1 MKKRLGIVIVFLAGV
16 VLGILG
22 SYLWQQRQEE
32 KEKAYDEFKYGVVS
46 STLQGTDIR
55 WAEYPQFRTVEFCLH
70 GELVI
75 ELPEGAE
82 LVPEGLVDSA
92 TFGEVSRET
101 KQVADG
107 GNVLTYD
114 KVTYLFENAQI
125 KANLPNVYGEL
136 KDATYGYELSYVTEN
151 ENMVMGYIVPMC
163 NEFHVCS
170 KEQTANWEY
179 PQNLE
184 FGLLKLSRTYLDKDV
199 TRTAEE
205 ASGIVAERIED
216 TYDIILRNNGDTQ
229 WGYSTMV
236 ASLEVWN
243 QGIWM
248 ELETIF
254 GDPAMGTYLQSGES
268 KEYLWTESMRES
280 LPYQA
285 PGIYRIVVH
294 GAFDDM
300 GTFAVTESFV
310 VE

>member
-16 VLGILG
+16 ALGILG
-22 SYLWQQRQEE
+22 SCLWQQRQEE
-32 KEKAYDEFKYGVVS
+32 KERAYDEFKYGVVS

-55 WAEYPQFRTVEFCLH
+55 WAEYPQFRTVEFTLH
-70 GELVI
+70 GELVA
-75 ELPEGAE
+75 ELPEGAK

-107 GNVLTYD
+107 ANVLTYD

-163 NEFHVCS
+163 NEYHVCS

-184 FGLLKLSRTYLDKDV
+184 FGLLKLSRTYIDKDV

-205 ASGIVAERIED
+205 ASGIVVERIEN
-216 TYDIILRNNGDTQ
+216 TCDIILRNNGDAQ

-254 GDPAMGTYLQSGES
+254 GDPAMGTYLQPGES

-280 LPYQA
+280 IPHQA

-294 GAFDDM
+294 GAFDDK
-300 GTFAVTESFV
+300 GTFAATESFV
-310 VE
+310 IE